1 MNQMKKVSK
10 NLSKNSKNV
19 WIHLTKCFWKEVH
32 FLEDPRRSLLVI
44 YLQLILSNRYI
55 TSYRDHSSTLKDN
68 NSWQRV
74 VRNDHYFTFFSIF
87 VGQTYWWEIYQWKIW
102 RLSQSLC
109 RKYIRVSFHCRWRSR
124 KNETP
129 HKIVRSVVPRV
140 HELLQPKCN
149 NINYDWI
156 LTEVFTELLV
166 LNGIY
171 RDYNKKVNIVS
182 F

>member
-1 MNQMKKVSK
+1 MKKVSK

-109 RKYIRVSFHCRWRSR
+109 RKYIRVSYHCRWRSR

-129 HKIVRSVVPRV
+129 HKIVRIVVPRTWAFATKMQQ
-140 HELLQPKCN
+140 HKLR
-149 NINYDWI
+149 
-156 LTEVFTELLV
+156 
-166 LNGIY
+166 LNRNRHIWEI
-171 RDYNKKVNIVS
+171 VNTKLHRS
-182 F
+182 RSR